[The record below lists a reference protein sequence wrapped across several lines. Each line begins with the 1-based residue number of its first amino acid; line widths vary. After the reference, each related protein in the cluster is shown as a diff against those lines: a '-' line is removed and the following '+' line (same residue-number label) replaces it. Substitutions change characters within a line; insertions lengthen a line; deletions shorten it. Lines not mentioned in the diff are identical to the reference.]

1 MADYERTVLEHYQLS
16 TAYPVEWPAEK
27 DMSDASDEEETKPAR
42 DAGIRRSK
50 SRYSALERAA
60 SDRKSI
66 LPGSQRG
73 DNGVET
79 MVQRDEPDPLGT
91 TDSVVRI
98 LRQLGLPVQEDPRL
112 RNRFLLSS
120 TTFSPALFLSQV
132 HSTASTQSLLDGLD
146 VLSRSIDQKSASL
159 KVLVES
165 NFERFVRAKATID
178 NVYTEMKYRGVEPPQ
193 PQPRR
198 THSRHASRNS
208 FRTSSG
214 NQAAM
219 ALSTPDIRKKNALT
233 KESEYGV
240 LGIKTP
246 LLDVS
251 AKAEEVW
258 GPALGGREK
267 EDSLKIMGGT
277 VERYKELYEVGA
289 AITDSIK
296 RKDYESIVEE
306 YAKARRFVDDA
317 RKLSDALGSTP
328 PSDIQIYQL
337 LLAARVWNDVE
348 DQIEDFKR
356 EIWRRLIAMQSVST
370 RTNVTGGPQDQH
382 MELIGVLLEL
392 GVTDNPIW
400 VWLLSRYDHL
410 KSKIQTTSERSKI
423 EIEISRRRLANSER
437 PTTQIIASHLRS
449 LGRQTVEDK
458 PTSVDSTEII
468 ELWEKMHMFLST
480 MLGGDGILG
489 EVVEFWQ
496 TVQSFIDGKAQKALP
511 VGINGESRQHHR
523 LSDQGTLDLQ
533 KGTVEL
539 IDMIRESIF
548 AFFSEPPIEDISSLF
563 SPLPPT
569 PRTPSSSA
577 NGQLTPSALRDTRFN
592 LDPNNLPPPSPKR
605 GEAWEKHAFWPPWSN
620 SLSGVHYLGK
630 LLVLVGT
637 GASEMAAIAPVGNGD
652 GSALERLKGLVGEA
666 RERCVIAI
674 CAAWNK
680 DAENIKVLE
689 DWRRSP
695 EKRDLTRM
703 PAYFGAFESAVLT
716 GMQKILYI
724 SEAMAKSDSTNVV
737 FPPPAKL
744 LQMVRSQF
752 VTTLYRSLSGM
763 VENAEKSVKK
773 AEDDWTTDNDGLASP
788 VAMVVATSIG
798 AGTVNASDRNVRML
812 LTLSNLQALRTDV
825 VPNLTTQFENAF
837 SVKLTEETKTI
848 RDVLGQIDARLFQS
862 YTRPSV
868 NALSVTIREGISSPS
883 WPPRPNEKP
892 KEVRSYVYE
901 ALLSLV
907 LVHSQVSTTASTLT
921 AQVLSYLLEQT
932 SRELLEAFKARQRYN
947 LAELMQA
954 TLDLEFVA
962 QTLNQYT
969 TERASEIQSQI
980 YQELDKGTDND
991 ARSKLQGELPEM
1003 RAVLKRLR
1011 EGSRSE
1017 FACFKKSR
1025 RQERPPAVPAP
1036 SQPQSQEGQ
1045 MI

>member
-27 DMSDASDEEETKPAR
+27 DNSDSSDEEETGPAKN
-42 DAGIRRSK
+42 GIRRSK

-60 SDRKSI
+60 NDRRSV

-73 DNGVET
+73 DNGVEN
-79 MVQRDEPDPLGT
+79 MVQRDEPDPLGS

-132 HSTASTQSLLDGLD
+132 HSAASTQSLVEGLE

-159 KVLVES
+159 KVLVEA

-178 NVYTEMKYRGVEPPQ
+178 NVYTEMKYRGIEPPEQ
-193 PQPRR
+193 ARK
-198 THSRHASRNS
+198 THSRHASRSS
-208 FRTSSG
+208 FRASSG

-219 ALSTPDIRKKNALT
+219 ALTAPDARKKNALT

-267 EDSLKIMGGT
+267 EDSLKIMSGT
-277 VERYKELYEVGA
+277 VDRYKELYEVGA
-289 AITDSIK
+289 AITDGIK

-306 YAKARRFVDDA
+306 YTKARRFADDA
-317 RKLSDALGSTP
+317 RKLSIALGSTP
-328 PSDIQIYQL
+328 PTDAQIFQL

-348 DQIEDFKR
+348 DQIEEFKR
-356 EIWRRLIAMQSVST
+356 EIWRRLITLQSLST
-370 RTNVTGGPQDQH
+370 KPGGMEDPQDQH

-392 GVTDNPIW
+392 GVADNPIW
-400 VWLLSRYDHL
+400 AWLSSRYDHL
-410 KSKIQTTSERSKI
+410 KSKIQTTSERSKV

-449 LGRQTVEDK
+449 LGRQTVKDK
-458 PTSVDSTEII
+458 STSVDSSEII
-468 ELWEKMHMFLST
+468 DLWEKMHTYLSA
-480 MLGGDGILG
+480 MLGSDGILG

-496 TVQSFIDGKAQKALP
+496 TIRSFIDGKAQKSLP
-511 VGINGESRQHHR
+511 VGFDGESQKHHI
-523 LSDQGTLDLQ
+523 LSDQGTLDLRN
-533 KGTVEL
+533 GTGEL
-539 IDMIRESIF
+539 IDMIRESVFTFF
-548 AFFSEPPIEDISSLF
+548 AEPPIEDISSLF

-569 PRTPSSSA
+569 PRTPSA
-577 NGQLTPSALRDTRFN
+577 AGAGQLTPSALRDTRFN
-592 LDPNNLPPPSPKR
+592 LEFSNLPPPSPKR

-620 SLSGVHYLGK
+620 SLSGVHYLGR

-637 GASEMAAIAPVGNGD
+637 GASEMAAISAVENGD
-652 GSALERLKGLVGEA
+652 SSALERLKGLVGEA

-695 EKRDLTRM
+695 DKRDLTRM

-763 VENAEKSVKK
+763 VENAEKAVKK
-773 AEDDWTTDNDGLASP
+773 AEDDWTMDNDGLASP

-812 LTLSNLQALRTDV
+812 LTLSNLQALRADV

-848 RDVLGQIDARLFQS
+848 NDVLGQIDARLFQS
-862 YTRPSV
+862 YTRPAV
-868 NALSVTIREGISSPS
+868 NTISAIVRSGISSPDWS
-883 WPPRPNEKP
+883 PRSAKP
-892 KEVRSYVYE
+892 REVRAYIYE
-901 ALLSLV
+901 ALLNLV
-907 LVHSQVSTTASTLT
+907 LVHTQVSTTASTLT
-921 AQVLSYLLEQT
+921 AQVLSFLLEQT
-932 SRELLEAFKARQRYN
+932 SRELLEAFKARQRYS
-947 LAELMQA
+947 LSELMQA

-962 QTLNQYT
+962 QTLSQYT

-991 ARSKLQGELPEM
+991 ARNRLQGELPEM

-1025 RQERPPAVPAP
+1025 RAERPSAASPP
-1036 SQPQSQEGQ
+1036 SQPQDEL
-1045 MI
+1045 MM

>member
-1 MADYERTVLEHYQLS
+1 MADYERTVLEHYNLP

-27 DMSDASDEEETKPAR
+27 DVSDASDEEEAKPAR
-42 DAGIRRSK
+42 NGRIRRSK
-50 SRYSALERAA
+50 SRYSALEHAA
-60 SDRKSI
+60 SDRRSI

-73 DNGVET
+73 DNGVENL
-79 MVQRDEPDPLGT
+79 VQRDEPDPLGT

-98 LRQLGLPVQEDPRL
+98 LRQLGLPVQDDPRL

-193 PQPRR
+193 PRR
-198 THSRHASRNS
+198 VHSRHASRNS
-208 FRTSSG
+208 FRASNG

-219 ALSTPDIRKKNALT
+219 ALATPDARKKNALT

-267 EDSLKIMGGT
+267 EDSLKVMGGT

-306 YAKARRFVDDA
+306 YAKARRFADDA
-317 RKLSDALGSTP
+317 KKLSDALGSTP
-328 PSDIQIYQL
+328 PTDSQIFQL

-348 DQIEDFKR
+348 DQVEDFKR
-356 EIWRRLIAMQSVST
+356 EIWRRLIAMQNVPT
-370 RTNVTGGPQDQH
+370 RTNGQAGLQDQH

-400 VWLLSRYDHL
+400 VWLLSRYDNL

-423 EIEISRRRLANSER
+423 EIEILRRRLANSDR
-437 PTTQIIASHLRS
+437 PSTQMIASHLRS
-449 LGRQTVEDK
+449 LGRQSVEDK

-468 ELWEKMHMFLST
+468 ELWEKMHTFLST

-496 TVQSFIDGKAQKALP
+496 TVQSFIDGKAQRSLP
-511 VGINGESRQHHR
+511 IGIDGASREHHR
-523 LSDQGTLDLQ
+523 LSDQGTIDLQ

-569 PRTPSSSA
+569 PRTPSASA

-637 GASEMAAIAPVGNGD
+637 GASEMAAISPVGNGD

-763 VENAEKSVKK
+763 VENAEKSIKK
-773 AEDDWTTDNDGLASP
+773 SEDDWTAENDGLASP
-788 VAMVVATSIG
+788 VAMVIATSIG

-848 RDVLGQIDARLFQS
+848 RDVLGQIDSRLFQS

-868 NALSVTIREGISSPS
+868 NALSATIREGISSPDWS
-883 WPPRPNEKP
+883 PKSTEKP
-892 KEVRSYVYE
+892 KEVRAYVYE

-907 LVHSQVSTTASTLT
+907 LVHTQVSTTASTLT

-962 QTLNQYT
+962 QTLSQYT
-969 TERASEIQSQI
+969 TERASEIQSSI

-991 ARSKLQGELPEM
+991 ARSKLQAELPEM

-1011 EGSRSE
+1011 DGSKSE

-1025 RQERPPAVPAP
+1025 RQERPSATPTP
-1036 SQPQSQEGQ
+1036 SQQQSHEGQ

>member
-1 MADYERTVLEHYQLS
+1 MADYERTVLEYYQLS

-27 DMSDASDEEETKPAR
+27 DNSDSSDGEETGPVQN
-42 DAGIRRSK
+42 GIRKSK

-60 SDRKSI
+60 SDRRSV

-73 DNGVET
+73 DNGVDN
-79 MVQRDEPDPLGT
+79 MVQRDEPDPLGS
-91 TDSVVRI
+91 TDSVVKI
-98 LRQLGLPVQEDPRL
+98 LRQLGLPVQEDPSL

-132 HSTASTQSLLDGLD
+132 HSAASTQSLVEGLN

-178 NVYTEMKYRGVEPPQ
+178 NVYTEMKYP
-193 PQPRR
+193 
-198 THSRHASRNS
+198 A
-208 FRTSSG
+208 
-214 NQAAM
+214 
-219 ALSTPDIRKKNALT
+219 PDARKKNALT

-267 EDSLKIMGGT
+267 EDSFKIMSGT
-277 VERYKELYEVGA
+277 VDRYKELYEVGA
-289 AITDSIK
+289 AITDGIK
-296 RKDYESIVEE
+296 RRDYESIVEE
-306 YAKARRFVDDA
+306 YTKARRFSDDA
-317 RKLSDALGSTP
+317 RKLSIALGSTHP
-328 PSDIQIYQL
+328 TDAQIFQL

-348 DQIEDFKR
+348 EQIEEFKR
-356 EIWRRLIAMQSVST
+356 EIWRRLIVLQSASLK
-370 RTNVTGGPQDQH
+370 TGDMGDPQDQH

-400 VWLLSRYDHL
+400 AWLSSRYDHL

-423 EIEISRRRLANSER
+423 EIEILRRRLANSER
-437 PTTQIIASHLRS
+437 PATQIIASYLRS
-449 LGRQTVEDK
+449 LSRQTVEDK
-458 PTSVDSTEII
+458 PTSVDSLEII
-468 ELWEKMHMFLST
+468 DLWEKMHTFLSAL
-480 MLGGDGILG
+480 LGGDGILG
-489 EVVEFWQ
+489 EVVEYWQ
-496 TVQSFIDGKAQKALP
+496 TIRSFIDGKAQKLLP
-511 VGINGESRQHHR
+511 VGVDGESRKHHK
-523 LSDQGTLDLQ
+523 LSDQDILDLQ
-533 KGTVEL
+533 NGIVEL
-539 IDMIRESIF
+539 IDLIRESVFTFF
-548 AFFSEPPIEDISSLF
+548 AEPPIEDISSL
-563 SPLPPT
+563 
-569 PRTPSSSA
+569 
-577 NGQLTPSALRDTRFN
+577 
-592 LDPNNLPPPSPKR
+592 

-637 GASEMAAIAPVGNGD
+637 GASEMAAISAIEVGD

-695 EKRDLTRM
+695 EKRDLTKM

-724 SEAMAKSDSTNVV
+724 SEAMSKSDSTNVV

-763 VENAEKSVKK
+763 VENAEKAVKK

-788 VAMVVATSIG
+788 VAM
-798 AGTVNASDRNVRML
+798 NVRML

-862 YTRPSV
+862 YTRPAV
-868 NALSVTIREGISSPS
+868 NIISAIVRSGISSPDWS
-883 WPPRPNEKP
+883 PGSAKPR
-892 KEVRSYVYE
+892 EVRAYIYE

-907 LVHSQVSTTASTLT
+907 LVHTQVSTTASTLT
-921 AQVLSYLLEQT
+921 TQVLSFLLEQT
-932 SRELLEAFKARQRYN
+932 SRELLEAFKARQRYS
-947 LAELMQA
+947 LSELMQA

-962 QTLNQYT
+962 QTLSQYT

-980 YQELDKGTDND
+980 YQELDKGTDNE
-991 ARSKLQGELPEM
+991 ARSRLQGELPEM

-1025 RQERPPAVPAP
+1025 RVDRPSAVLPLP
-1036 SQPQSQEGQ
+1036 QPQDGS
-1045 MI
+1045 MM

>member
-1 MADYERTVLEHYQLS
+1 MADYERTVLEHYQLA

-27 DMSDASDEEETKPAR
+27 DVSDGSDEEEESKPAR
-42 DAGIRRSK
+42 TREMRRSK
-50 SRYSALERAA
+50 SRYSALERATG
-60 SDRKSI
+60 DRKSL

-73 DNGVET
+73 DNGVENL
-79 MVQRDEPDPLGT
+79 VQRDEPDPLGT

-98 LRQLGLPVQEDPRL
+98 LRQLGLPVQDDPRL

-178 NVYTEMKYRGVEPPQ
+178 NVYTEMKYRGLEPPQ
-193 PQPRR
+193 TPQPRR
-198 THSRHASRNS
+198 AHSRHASRNS

-214 NQAAM
+214 NQAGM
-219 ALSTPDIRKKNALT
+219 AIATPDVRKKNALT

-267 EDSLKIMGGT
+267 EDSLKVMGGT

-289 AITDSIK
+289 AVTDSIK

-306 YAKARRFVDDA
+306 YTKAKRFADNARR
-317 RKLSDALGSTP
+317 LSDALGSTP
-328 PSDIQIYQL
+328 PTDSQIFQL
-337 LLAARVWNDVE
+337 LLAARVWKDVE
-348 DQIEDFKR
+348 DQIEGFKR
-356 EIWRRLIAMQSVST
+356 ETWRRLIAMQSVPT
-370 RTNVTGGPQDQH
+370 RTGGQGALQDQH

-392 GVTDNPIW
+392 G
-400 VWLLSRYDHL
+400 
-410 KSKIQTTSERSKI
+410 SKIQTTSERSKI
-423 EIEISRRRLANSER
+423 EIEILRRRLANNDR
-437 PTTQIIASHLRS
+437 PTTQMIASHLRS
-449 LGRQTVEDK
+449 LGRHNGEDK

-468 ELWEKMHMFLST
+468 DLWEKLHTFLSI
-480 MLGGDGILG
+480 MLGRDGILG

-511 VGINGESRQHHR
+511 VGIDGASREHHR
-523 LSDQGTLDLQ
+523 LSDQGTIDLQ

-539 IDMIRESIF
+539 IDMIRE
-548 AFFSEPPIEDISSLF
+548 
-563 SPLPPT
+563 T
-569 PRTPSSSA
+569 
-577 NGQLTPSALRDTRFN
+577 LRDTRFH

-605 GEAWEKHAFWPPWSN
+605 GETWEKHAFWPPWSN

-637 GASEMAAIAPVGNGD
+637 GASEMAAVSPVGNGD
-652 GSALERLKGLVGEA
+652 GSALERLRGLVGEA

-737 FPPPAKL
+737 LPPPAKL

-763 VENAEKSVKK
+763 VENAEKSFKK
-773 AEDDWTTDNDGLASP
+773 ADDDWTTDNDGLASP

-825 VPNLTTQFENAF
+825 VPHLTTQFENAF

-862 YTRPSV
+862 YTRPAV
-868 NALSVTIREGISSPS
+868 NALSVTIREGILSPDWS
-883 WPPRPNEKP
+883 PKSTEKP
-892 KEVRSYVYE
+892 REVRAYVYE

-962 QTLNQYT
+962 QTLSQYT
-969 TERASEIQSQI
+969 TERASEIQSSI

-991 ARSKLQGELPEM
+991 ARSKLQAELPEM

-1011 EGSRSE
+1011 DGSKSE

-1025 RQERPPAVPAP
+1025 RQERPAAPPTP
-1036 SQPQSQEGQ
+1036 SQQQSHEG
-1045 MI
+1045 